1 MISRTKGIPMMEA
14 ITIMKTAGRL
24 LSKIEF
30 ITVVVFTALA
40 LVVAI
45 GGGGGPAAGM
55 LEIFC
60 KAFVALVKP
69 AVAFS
74 KAFVAFPNV
83 LVRFSAMALVVFVVL
98 VDPPAVVAD
107 VIMDSLA
114 LPESEEDELASACS
128 EGKLQINNRVAPIA
142 AEIVLMYTLF
152 VLLVQ

>member
-1 MISRTKGIPMMEA
+1 MISRTKGTPMIEA

-30 ITVVVFTALA
+30 ITVVVLTALA
-40 LVVAI
+40 LVPAMGI
-45 GGGGGPAAGM
+45 GGPTAGM

-83 LVRFSAMALVVFVVL
+83 LVRFSVMAFVMFAVL
-98 VDPPAVVAD
+98 VEPSGAD
-107 VIMDSLA
+107 VILDSLA
-114 LPESEEDELASACS
+114 FPASDGEDELARALS
-128 EGKLQINNRVAPIA
+128 EGKLQINNRDTLIA
-142 AEIVLMYTLF
+142 AEIVFM
-152 VLLVQ
+152 